1 MISRGCARRNCVERE
16 AELGGRAGL
25 EVLHEHVGPGEH
37 RRQHG
42 LVVIAGE
49 IEHQQ
54 FLAAVE
60 PDEIRALAGTN
71 GIRRVR
77 LVSESK
83 LTRFRQ
89 LVVAAG
95 EVALGPLDLDHA
107 RAGIG
112 EAAGAHRRRHR
123 LLERN
128 DEKAGQGK
136 GHGKA
141 TRRGFGAVI
150 LEHIDTA
157 HQATRASFAPR
168 GDAAILGP
176 NRNAAFIVETHGPHC
191 HHRAAAA
198 RDVARAGR
206 AGATGRAASACR
218 GCRCTTTRKPPRRRN
233 RTPPRRRP
241 PRLRP
246 RMPIC
251 ANPCA

>member
-42 LVVIAGE
+42 LVVVAGE
-49 IEHQQ
+49 VEHQR

-71 GIRRVR
+71 SIRRVVFFLR
-77 LVSESK
+77 AK
-83 LTRFRQ
+83 LTRSRQ

-123 LLERN
+123 LLERD

-136 GHGKA
+136 GHGREH
-141 TRRGFGAVI
+141 TMRGWGVS
-150 LEHIDTA
+150 LQHIDGA
-157 HQATRASFAPR
+157 NRRPHESQLR
-168 GDAAILGP
+168 G
-176 NRNAAFIVETHGPHC
+176 
-191 HHRAAAA
+191 
-198 RDVARAGR
+198 
-206 AGATGRAASACR
+206 S
-218 GCRCTTTRKPPRRRN
+218 RRRCYSHAE
-233 RTPPRRRP
+233 PQRRHDR
-241 PRLRP
+241 
-246 RMPIC
+246 
-251 ANPCA
+251 

>member
-37 RRQHG
+37 RREHG

-49 IEHQQ
+49 IEHQR

-71 GIRRVR
+71 GIRRVHAR
-77 LVSESK
+77 SFESK
-83 LTRFRQ
+83 LARFRQ

-141 TRRGFGAVI
+141 NESFGGVMLAHIGPDRRCAPSPLVGEGGEGGSCCCARCVRQLLPPPLTPPHKGEGNTPRSRSKRLNTKVCGA
-150 LEHIDTA
+150 HSKHGA
-157 HQATRASFAPR
+157 SPRASFAPR
-168 GDAAILGP
+168 ARRCYSRAEPQRRL
-176 NRNAAFIVETHGPHC
+176 
-191 HHRAAAA
+191 HR
-198 RDVARAGR
+198 
-206 AGATGRAASACR
+206 
-218 GCRCTTTRKPPRRRN
+218 
-233 RTPPRRRP
+233 
-241 PRLRP
+241 
-246 RMPIC
+246 
-251 ANPCA
+251 